1 MEPIINSQMPEF
13 KVQAFQNGSFKT
25 VSSED
30 VKGKWAILPGGLH
43 LCVPDRT
50 GRRCR
55 EIRTV
60 PGYGCRSILGKHRL
74 TLRTQ
79 SMARCFGKHP

>member
-30 VKGKWAILPGGLH
+30 SKGKMGYFLLLPGGLH
-43 LCVPDRT
+43 LCVPA
-50 GRRCR
+50 
-55 EIRTV
+55 
-60 PGYGCRSILGKHRL
+60 PNW
-74 TLRTQ
+74 
-79 SMARCFGKHP
+79 